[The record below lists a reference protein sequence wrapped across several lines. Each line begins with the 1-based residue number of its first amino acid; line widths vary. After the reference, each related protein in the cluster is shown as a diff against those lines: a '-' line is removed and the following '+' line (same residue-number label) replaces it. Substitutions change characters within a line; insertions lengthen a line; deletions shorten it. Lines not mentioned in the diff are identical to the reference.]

1 MEHPSPTQL
10 GIPATESLTEES
22 RTPPKAVASPM
33 NNLNPSPFTVPN
45 PESTGVLLTSYE
57 RQDASQGLS
66 GSPVVR
72 RPLGEPIPLSI
83 AQQQVW
89 LHGQLAP
96 DVPLYNEVL
105 ILERVGPL
113 NQEVLER
120 SFREVI
126 RRHETL
132 RTTFAVEDG
141 SPAQL
146 IAEHHEMELP

>member
-1 MEHPSPTQL
+1 
-10 GIPATESLTEES
+10 
-22 RTPPKAVASPM
+22 M
-33 NNLNPSPFTVPN
+33 NNYNAQIFTGPN
-45 PESTGVLLTSYE
+45 PESTGVLPTSHE
-57 RQDASQGLS
+57 RQDASPGLS
-66 GSPVVR
+66 ESPVVR
-72 RPLGEPIPLSI
+72 RPLGGPIPLST

-96 DVPLYNEVL
+96 GVPLYNEVL

-120 SFREVI
+120 SLREVI

-141 SPAQL
+141 SPVQV
-146 IAEHHEMELP
+146 IAEPYEMELAVTEL